1 MLNWKGGV
9 SRVTKKKQKF
19 GSLRYLAQWQGIRG
33 DDLDIT
39 LNAEFSLTCNATG
52 IVVTFTSDWT
62 KLANQSSG
70 SEEE

>member
-1 MLNWKGGV
+1 
-9 SRVTKKKQKF
+9 
-19 GSLRYLAQWQGIRG
+19 
-33 DDLDIT
+33 